1 MSEMPE
7 VKKKYRLAL
16 ALGGGGA
23 RGLAHIGV
31 LKVLEREKVDIDLI
45 VGTSMGA
52 VVGAM
57 YVQYRN
63 AEVIQSKIL
72 SFLDDFIEKKQWLKV
87 LSNKQKGSKHSLFTE
102 LSYYIQRRYLEIKTL
117 TRASLEDK
125 DALYEPLKNILIDN
139 DIEDNQVSFA
149 AVSLDLLKGVPVV
162 LDKGS
167 IIDAVYAS
175 SAVEGIFPPLEYNG
189 GLLAD
194 GGPVN
199 ITPVEVAIKLGAEKV
214 IAVDVPHGFH
224 RMEKFNN
231 GLEIMMRADSIGLR
245 RLREIELS
253 LANIVIIPNVSAI
266 HWANF
271 TKASQ
276 CIWRGEL
283 ATQEMMPQI
292 RTALAKKGWLV
303 KVKDRLKQFFNN
315 RNSKEK
321 NLYITR

>member
-87 LSNKQKGSKHSLFTE
+87 LSNKQKGSKQSLFTE
-102 LSYYIQRRYLEIKTL
+102 LSYFIQRRYLEIKTL

-139 DIEDNQVSFA
+139 NIEDNQVSFA
-149 AVSLDLLKGVPVV
+149 AVSLDLIKGVPVV

-175 SAVEGIFPPLEYNG
+175 SAVEGIFPPLEFNS

-253 LANIVIIPNVSAI
+253 LADIVIIPNVSAI

-271 TKASQ
+271 TKAGQ

-283 ATQEMMPQI
+283 AAQEMMPQI
-292 RTALAKKGWLV
+292 RTALAKKGWLAR
-303 KVKDRLKQFFNN
+303 VKDRLKQFFNH

-321 NLYITR
+321 IFI

>member
-7 VKKKYRLAL
+7 VKKKYKLAL

-45 VGTSMGA
+45 VGTSIGA

-72 SFLDDFIEKKQWLKV
+72 SFLDDFIEKKGWLKV
-87 LSNKQKGSKHSLFTE
+87 LSDKQKGTKHSLFNE

-117 TRASLEDK
+117 TRVSLEDK
-125 DALYEPLKNILIDN
+125 NALYEPLKNILIDN
-139 DIEDNQVSFA
+139 NIEDNQVSFA
-149 AVSLDLLKGVPVV
+149 AVCLDLIQGVPVV
-162 LDKGS
+162 LDKGP

-175 SAVEGIFPPLEYNG
+175 SAIEGIFPPLEHNS

-199 ITPVEVAIKLGAEKV
+199 ITPVEVALKLGAKKV
-214 IAVDVPHGFH
+214 IAVDVPYGFH
-224 RMEKFNN
+224 KMEKFNN

-253 LANIVIIPNVSAI
+253 LADIVITPNVSAI

-276 CIWRGEL
+276 CIWQGEL
-283 ATQEMMPQI
+283 AAQEMMPQI
-292 RTALAKKGWLV
+292 KIALAKKGWLTR
-303 KVKDRLKQFFNN
+303 VKDGLKQYFNP
-315 RNSKEK
+315 RNSKER
-321 NLYITR
+321 NLFIKR